1 MSNTINSKSIKG
13 PEQSLSERRPRSG
26 KKTLILS
33 NALGSSNDLG
43 DKPRDRTAWSDPAL
57 TKKRLS
63 SPLLTPDGS
72 RDDPFAG
79 MNSSINYQQ
88 EIERLKALVPKGDPK
103 KRTPS
108 RPRSTAFE
116 SVSSNNKPVAHT
128 KSKSQTF
135 PSSSSSSSTTPNA
148 GNNRRTPTSPLS
160 RSSRPQSAFYI
171 STDSRASTPSSS
183 NFFNDAAA
191 ATKMASPM
199 ATPRSLSPARSDQ
212 TSMGI
217 HTVPEEDEDAKIKQ
231 EVISEEEKNRFLE
244 FMRSW
249 TGGLRE
255 WSHVDAA
262 VDTGSNSGSSLW
274 TQQTP
279 WATPA
284 RMDRRRCSWQ
294 ETQRRD
300 GLTITLP
307 DRNARLDTAMR
318 SEPCTP
324 LLAPR

>member
-1 MSNTINSKSIKG
+1 MSNTMNNKSVKG
-13 PEQSLSERRPRSG
+13 SEQSLSERRPRSG
-26 KKTLILS
+26 KKTLVLS
-33 NALGSSNDLG
+33 NAFGNDELG
-43 DKPRDRTAWSDPAL
+43 DKARDRTAWSDPAL

-72 RDDPFAG
+72 QDDPFAG

-116 SVSSNNKPVAHT
+116 SASSNKSLAHT

-135 PSSSSSSSTTPNA
+135 SSASSSSSSSAPNA
-148 GNNRRTPTSPLS
+148 GSRRTPASPLS
-160 RSSRPQSAFYI
+160 RSRPQSAFCI
-171 STDSRASTPSSS
+171 SADSRASTPSSS
-183 NFFNDAAA
+183 TFFGDAAG
-191 ATKMASPM
+191 KVVSPM
-199 ATPRSLSPARSDQ
+199 ATPRSLSPARSDH
-212 TSMGI
+212 TSMAI
-217 HTVPEEDEDAKIKQ
+217 HTVPEEDEDSKVKEQISQ
-231 EVISEEEKNRFLE
+231 SVISEEEKNRFLE

-262 VDTGSNSGSSLW
+262 VDTASSSGSSLW

-279 WATPA
+279 
-284 RMDRRRCSWQ
+284 
-294 ETQRRD
+294 
-300 GLTITLP
+300 
-307 DRNARLDTAMR
+307 
-318 SEPCTP
+318 
-324 LLAPR
+324 